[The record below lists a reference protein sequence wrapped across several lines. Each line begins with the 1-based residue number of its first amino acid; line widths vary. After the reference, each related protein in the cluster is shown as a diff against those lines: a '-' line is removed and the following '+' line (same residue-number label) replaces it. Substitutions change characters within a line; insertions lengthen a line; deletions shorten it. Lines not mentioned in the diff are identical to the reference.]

1 MPAQS
6 RVHAGI
12 PAGGQF
18 AATDRAES
26 AVELAR
32 DAEKAARRARIAAEL
47 RAAAEEVLAKHP
59 TAEYVTVPYGVHDYM
74 SLGIITDGEMQELDR
89 DEEFAVRHQLTN
101 EHIDF
106 DDYALGA
113 AVPRKVVSSWSNMI
127 AVDGFDLHLRRAI
140 TGPLSDEERTLLLSE
155 EGREDDF
162 DPTFSLVTADGTAC
176 PEFTL
181 CTEHFLT
188 HRTEHVLNALR
199 DKLRSPASTDNASGD
214 WAVSTENTQVGC
226 TVCAIGFNDY

>member
-1 MPAQS
+1 MSAQT

-32 DAEKAARRARIAAEL
+32 DAEKAARRARIVAEL

-59 TAEYVTVPYGVHDYM
+59 TAEYVTVPYGVHEYM
-74 SLGIITDGEMQELDR
+74 SLGIITDGEGDTLEH
-89 DEEFAVRHQLTN
+89 DEDFAVRHQLGE
-101 EHIDF
+101 EHIDV
-106 DDYALGA
+106 DDLGA
-113 AVPRKVVSSWSNMI
+113 AVRRMEYSGFSNLNV
-127 AVDGFDLHLRRAI
+127 ANGFDLHLRRAI
-140 TGPLSDEERTLLLSE
+140 AGPLSDDERALLLSE
-155 EGREDDF
+155 SERDDDY

-176 PEFTL
+176 PEHTL

-188 HRTEHVLNALR
+188 HRTEHVLGALR
-199 DKLRSPASTDNASGD
+199 DKLRNPASADNASGD
-214 WAVSTENTQVGC
+214 WAVSTENDQVGC
-226 TVCAIGFNDY
+226 TVCGAGFNDY